1 MAAPPNSFTLI
12 STPPAQSTLPE
23 TAIAC
28 GAISAAACLALDFRD
43 FEQVENINFDELLK
57 VGGFIYGVWIAKR
70 NTSDVF
76 CESFDLVSDI
86 AAIKEFM
93 AMKKKQL
100 IIVSGNV
107 NGGFSP
113 SSPSAHDLSSQDAI
127 ADASFCQ
134 AISLMKCGDN
144 ASIVYNRSTYSLLKG
159 EGRIFYFYDSH
170 ARSKDQKGEVWK
182 IASDVYG
189 VSAWLSMNRLS
200 HAFEPQREYE
210 TDWDYAARRQYSMT
224 IFRVSPSSSSLA
236 PSEVVPAAAAA
247 ERSSP
252 NDVTIRNDTRGGGIN
267 SGIPS
272 DYWTSHRRG
281 GTHHV

>member
-1 MAAPPNSFTLI
+1 MAASPNSFTLI

-28 GAISAAACLALDFRD
+28 GAISAAVCLALDFRD
-43 FEQVENINFDELLK
+43 FEKVGTIDFDEILK

-70 NTSDVF
+70 NIADVF

-86 AAIKEFM
+86 PAIKEFM

-107 NGGFSP
+107 NGGCEGG
-113 SSPSAHDLSSQDAI
+113 SANDLSSQDAI
-127 ADASFCQ
+127 ADASFWQ
-134 AISLMKCGDN
+134 ALSLMKCGDN

-159 EGRIFYFYDSH
+159 EGRVFYFYDSH

-182 IASDVYG
+182 ISSDVYG

-200 HAFEPQREYE
+200 HAFGSQREYE
-210 TDWDYAARRQYSMT
+210 TDWEYAARRQYSMT
-224 IFRVSPSSSSLA
+224 IFRVSSLLT
-236 PSEVVPAAAAA
+236 PPEVLPGAAAAA
-247 ERSSP
+247 ESSAS
-252 NDVTIRNDTRGGGIN
+252 NSVTIRNDTRGGIS

-281 GTHHV
+281 GAHHV